1 MEATALQ
8 TNQKYVNFK
17 WGGVWKY
24 PIQVDNH
31 ALWRYKILFQN
42 LSVCDSFLWSIGQG
56 RSRGY
61 QNKSG
66 YCQKFL

>member
-1 MEATALQ
+1 MHKGFMEATALQ

-31 ALWRYKILFQN
+31 AL
-42 LSVCDSFLWSIGQG
+42 
-56 RSRGY
+56 
-61 QNKSG
+61 
-66 YCQKFL
+66 